1 MAVHALKTLCKCT
14 QLFPLWKTVSCVR
27 MQHRILLLTLAHR
40 NKHVTSIQS
49 PFDAIFLCCIHTYGG
64 RFACTC
70 IPFKCIS
77 FRCFFYVSFLAN
89 ERNKLHQFRFICVS
103 CFTCWTKS
111 YQKRASISHMRLYIY
126 IYYIQR
132 KVGSNFVCVLYFL
145 SALPHLI
152 CQFAHNKNS
161 QFWFIFPFCNCC
173 CSLLL
178 FVHMPLVAVVSA
190 SPLCWLIFFKSESC
204 QFKATKRTFK
214 SVFIEVAG
222 VSTKFFENICVWF
235 VQKGK
240 NQQNQ

>member
-1 MAVHALKTLCKCT
+1 MLFLRFVPCKRTKQTSPVPFHLRFVFHMLNKIISETRFNKPHA
-14 QLFPLWKTVSCVR
+14 
-27 MQHRILLLTLAHR
+27 I
-40 NKHVTSIQS
+40 
-49 PFDAIFLCCIHTYGG
+49 IH
-64 RFACTC
+64 
-70 IPFKCIS
+70 
-77 FRCFFYVSFLAN
+77 
-89 ERNKLHQFRFICVS
+89 
-103 CFTCWTKS
+103 
-111 YQKRASISHMRLYIY
+111 IY

-240 NQQNQ
+240 KSTKPIICRKLKIAQVWRIEKFEICWEINMLVCCLYAKSITNRRQSIFHWISQRGFVFRFFLVSSFFAL